1 VRKNGMGERK
11 LKKIVS
17 CKKESTLNELV
28 SC

>member
-1 VRKNGMGERK
+1 MGERK